1 MQDHLYG
8 KTGIKEAVTTPP
20 PYGHVFLQGLQKN
33 RTPDVNC
40 VTPTT
45 PVKVTAPL
53 ILSFTGQGKF

>member
-8 KTGIKEAVTTPP
+8 KTGIKEAVTPNMGTCPRR
-20 PYGHVFLQGLQKN
+20 VLQKN

-45 PVKVTAPL
+45 PIKVTAPL

>member
-1 MQDHLYG
+1 MEKQALKKQSQPPLYG
-8 KTGIKEAVTTPP
+8 HL
-20 PYGHVFLQGLQKN
+20 HVSSQGLQKN

>member
-8 KTGIKEAVTTPP
+8 KTGIKEAVPP
-20 PYGHVFLQGLQKN
+20 NMVTCPRRVLQKN

-45 PVKVTAPL
+45 PIKVTAPL